1 VARAARGDIRAL
13 AVGPRCGQ
21 DGAVPKPADKGARLP
36 ESNGSPSQGPGP
48 KPRKGR
54 DIVAPSSRVNVA
66 FPFSQI
72 KLEEPSRELAEL
84 AGLVFDL
91 VVAMAQWVPEDQLEE
106 LQARAQTLRERLR

>member
-1 VARAARGDIRAL
+1 
-13 AVGPRCGQ
+13 
-21 DGAVPKPADKGARLP
+21 VPKPADKGARLP
-36 ESNGSPSQGPGP
+36 ESNGSPSQGS

-91 VVAMAQWVPEDQLEE
+91 VVAMGQWVPEDQLEE